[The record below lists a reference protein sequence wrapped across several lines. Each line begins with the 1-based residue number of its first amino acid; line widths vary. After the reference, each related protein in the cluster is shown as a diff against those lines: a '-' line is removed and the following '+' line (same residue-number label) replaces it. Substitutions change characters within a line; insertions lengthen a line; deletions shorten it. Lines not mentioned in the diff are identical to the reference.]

1 MKSLN
6 EKIAI
11 RRQRNRPRTTV
22 EIRLPEDVVQDLKE
36 MAPVFGIGSF
46 QALIR
51 AYISEGMRRDES
63 TLNLPEVR
71 NLLEGLKRGGV
82 SDDVI
87 AEKLAETLQRNA
99 ELHSS

>member
-1 MKSLN
+1 VKSLS
-6 EKIAI
+6 EKMAI
-11 RRQRNRPRTTV
+11 RRQRNRPSTTV

-71 NLLEGLKRGGV
+71 NLLEGLKRDGV

-87 AEKLAETLQRNA
+87 AEKLAETLQRSA
-99 ELHSS
+99 